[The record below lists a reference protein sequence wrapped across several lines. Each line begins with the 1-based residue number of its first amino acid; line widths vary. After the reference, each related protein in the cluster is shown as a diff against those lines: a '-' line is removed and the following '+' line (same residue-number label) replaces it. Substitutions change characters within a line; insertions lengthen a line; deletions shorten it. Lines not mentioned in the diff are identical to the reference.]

1 MKYSLIALAATA
13 ICGASAASHHHR
25 RHNHDGI
32 FKRYEQQA
40 ENCKCS
46 TYVTS
51 YVVPVTSTLPLSS
64 DNSLKH
70 CSNAPAVYPSTTVT
84 VVPVYES
91 ETPTYGA
98 DSPEETPA
106 CGNGVDC
113 PDTPVYNSPEETP
126 ACGNGVDCPETPVYN
141 SPEEITTPAGYPQEV
156 TTTYVTSYQTSTTVE
171 YVTATEYELVPTPEV
186 VTYPQPGTYTIPAK
200 TKVITATETAV
211 YPETTVLVPGKTE
224 TYGGITTVVETET
237 VVTCPY
243 VAVETSGGV
252 TLSKVYETVYECP
265 TAGTYTIGAHTTVPT
280 ETTTI
285 EYGVP
290 TEYAPGTYVQP
301 EITTTI
307 TKTDVVVTCPY
318 ETIHPTPVYEEPKET
333 PVYEKPA
340 VEEPVYTPKETPV
353 KPKETPVKPKET
365 PVYTPKETPVKTPEY
380 DETVKK
386 EPKEEPTYTPKP
398 TTAQK
403 KPTKSAEVPKK
414 TATPKTPTGGSG
426 KYWAITY
433 SPFSDD
439 HGCKSAED
447 IASDIADIA
456 SKGFSNVRIYSTE
469 CYGLKNIGKACRENG
484 IGMIVGLFIKDGGIS
499 TSAQDLKDLIAW
511 NGWDLVKAVIVGNE
525 AIFNNYVTAGGLV
538 EYISTVRQALKD
550 GPGYTG
556 PISTA
561 ETVGALESHPELCA
575 AVDFVG
581 VNIQPY
587 FDGGRTSSEAG
598 AFLKSQLQ
606 AAEKVCG
613 GKEGYILEAGWP
625 SAGKS
630 NGKAIASPEDQKI
643 AVTSYEKNAPGH
655 VSYFTY
661 RNDGWKSPGI
671 EQNFGCAAVL

>member
-25 RHNHDGI
+25 RHNHDSI

-40 ENCKCS
+40 EDCKCS

-51 YVVPVTSTLPLSS
+51 YVVPVTI
-64 DNSLKH
+64 
-70 CSNAPAVYPSTTVT
+70 YPSTTVT

-91 ETPTYGA
+91 ETPTYG
-98 DSPEETPA
+98 
-106 CGNGVDC
+106 VD
-113 PDTPVYNSPEETP
+113 SPEETP

-141 SPEEITTPAGYPQEV
+141 SPEEITSPVDYPQDV
-156 TTTYVTSYQTSTTVE
+156 TTTYVTSFQTSTTVE
-171 YVTATEYELVPTPEV
+171 YVTATEYEPVPTPEV

-224 TYGGITTVVETET
+224 TYGGVTTVVETET

-243 VAVETSGGV
+243 VAVETSEGV
-252 TLSKVYETVYECP
+252 TVSKVYETVYECP
-265 TAGTYTIGAHTTVPT
+265 TAGTYTIGAYTTVPT

-353 KPKETPVKPKET
+353 
-365 PVYTPKETPVKTPEY
+365 YTPKETPVETPEY
-380 DETVKK
+380 DETVKE
-386 EPKEEPTYTPKP
+386 EPKEEPDYTPKP
-398 TTAQK
+398 TTTYK
-403 KPTKSAEVPKK
+403 KTTKSADVPKK
-414 TATPKTPTGGSG
+414 TATPKIPTGGKG

-456 SKGFSNVRIYSTE
+456 SKGFANVRIYSTE
-469 CYGLKNIGKACRENG
+469 CYGLKNIGNACRENG
-484 IGMIVGLFIKDGGIS
+484 IGMIVGLFIKAGGIS
-499 TSAQDLKDLIAW
+499 TSEQDLKDLIAW

-525 AIFNNYVTAGGLV
+525 AIFNNYITAGGLV
-538 EYISTVRQALKD
+538 EYIATVRQMLKD

-575 AVDFVG
+575 AMDFVG
-581 VNIQPY
+581 VNVQPY

-643 AVTSYEKNAPGH
+643 AVTSYEENAPGH
-655 VSYFTY
+655 VTFFTY